1 MKAVQSAMAIRRQR
15 HRREEQRRAKAR
27 RNSHLSDN
35 CILSPTASCGSIV
48 SNGGKTRAAR
58 NQEGFSTVTSFHV
71 GIVFLFMG
79 SMLIISGSIP
89 GYTDRDWENLLGTGS
104 FLLAIGIGLLVINK
118 FASSKE
124 DEQFTE
130 YISSKMA
137 APKDAQPVTPTAANE
152 AHRLVHEDLQLESI
166 IEETPDVHD
175 QVHWTDE
182 VAPVHN
188 SHRQHKSRHN
198 VHNHHQVSHP

>member
-1 MKAVQSAMAIRRQR
+1 MAIRRQR

-35 CILSPTASCGSIV
+35 YILSPTVSCGSIG
-48 SNGGKTRAAR
+48 SNGAKAKATS

-79 SMLIISGSIP
+79 CMLIISGSVP

-104 FLLAIGIGLLVINK
+104 FLLAVGIGLLIINR
-118 FASSKE
+118 FAATKE
-124 DEQFTE
+124 DEQFSE

-137 APKDAQPVTPTAANE
+137 PARAPQPTTPTGNE
-152 AHRLVHEDLQLESI
+152 AHRLVQDDHQLESI
-166 IEETPDVHD
+166 IEETPEVQDHV
-175 QVHWTDE
+175 QWTNE
-182 VAPVHN
+182 VVPVHK
-188 SHRQHKSRHN
+188 SHRHHKSHQA
-198 VHNHHQVSHP
+198 HHHH